1 MTGISLNKST
11 TSIVKNATETLTA
24 TLTPAN
30 TTYDDVTWTS
40 SDTSV
45 ATVSA
50 LGVVTGVAAGTA
62 VIKAITE
69 RGGFTASCTV
79 TVTNE

>member
-11 TSIVKNATETLTA
+11 TSIVKEATETLTA

-30 TTYDDVTWTS
+30 TTYDTVTWTS

-45 ATVSA
+45 ATVDDD
-50 LGVVTGVAAGTA
+50 GEVTGVAAGTA

-69 RGGFTASCTV
+69 RGGYTASCTV

>member
-11 TSIVKNATETLTA
+11 TSIVKEATETLTA

-30 TTYDDVTWTS
+30 TTYDDVVWTS

-50 LGVVTGVAAGTA
+50 LGVVTGVAARTA

-69 RGGFTASCTV
+69 RGGYTASCTV

>member
-1 MTGISLNKST
+1 VTGISLNKST
-11 TSIVKNATETLTA
+11 TSIVKEATETLTA
-24 TLTPAN
+24 TLTPSN
-30 TTYDDVTWTS
+30 TTYDDVVWTS

-62 VIKAITE
+62 VITAITE
-69 RGGFTASCTV
+69 RGGYTASCTV

>member
-11 TSIVKNATETLTA
+11 TSIVKEASETLTA

-30 TTYDDVTWTS
+30 TTYDEVTWTS

-45 ATVSA
+45 ATVSD

-69 RGGFTASCTV
+69 RGGYNASCTV

>member
-11 TSIVKNATETLTA
+11 TSIVKEATETLTA
-24 TLTPAN
+24 TVTPSN

-62 VIKAITE
+62 VITATTE

-79 TVTNE
+79 TVTAS

>member
-11 TSIVKNATETLTA
+11 TSIVKEASETLTA
-24 TLTPAN
+24 TLTPSN
-30 TTYDDVTWTS
+30 TTYDEVTWTS

-69 RGGFTASCTV
+69 RGGYTASCTV

>member
-1 MTGISLNKST
+1 VTGISLNKST
-11 TSIVKNATETLTA
+11 TSIVKEATETLTA
-24 TLTPAN
+24 TVTPSN

-62 VIKAITE
+62 VITATTE

-79 TVTNE
+79 TVTAS

>member
-11 TSIVKNATETLTA
+11 TSIVKEATETLTA
-24 TLTPAN
+24 TVTPSN

-45 ATVSA
+45 ATVNA

-62 VIKAITE
+62 VITAITE

-79 TVTNE
+79 TVTAS

>member
-11 TSIVKNATETLTA
+11 TSIAVGNDETLTA

-30 TTYDDVTWTS
+30 TTYDTVTWSS

-45 ATVSA
+45 ATVDDD
-50 LGVVTGVAAGTA
+50 GEVTAVHTGTA
-62 VIKAITE
+62 VITATTE
-69 RGGFTASCTV
+69 RGGFSDSCTV
-79 TVTNE
+79 TVTSL

>member
-62 VIKAITE
+62 VITATTE
-69 RGGFTASCTV
+69 RGGYHASCTV

>member
-1 MTGISLNKST
+1 VTGISLNKST
-11 TSIVKNATETLTA
+11 TSIVKEATETLTA
-24 TLTPAN
+24 TVTPSN

-45 ATVSA
+45 ATVNA

-62 VIKAITE
+62 VITAITE

-79 TVTNE
+79 TVTAS

>member
-11 TSIVKNATETLTA
+11 TSIAKNATETLTA
-24 TLTPAN
+24 TLTPSN
-30 TTYDDVTWTS
+30 TTYDTVTWVS

-45 ATVSA
+45 ATVDED
-50 LGVVTGVAAGTA
+50 GEVTGVAAGTA
-62 VIKAITE
+62 TITAITE
-69 RGGFTASCTV
+69 RGGFTASCVV